1 MIYINENIFLGSQ
14 SPPETVSPR
23 DAALSALEMSRLTL
37 WNLYNNNTSPPSS
50 INNTSPP
57 GTLGIEPQR

>member
-1 MIYINENIFLGSQ
+1 MHYNYKIYFLGSQ

-23 DAALSALEMSRLTL
+23 DAALNALEMSRLTL

-57 GTLGIEPQR
+57 GTLSIEPQR